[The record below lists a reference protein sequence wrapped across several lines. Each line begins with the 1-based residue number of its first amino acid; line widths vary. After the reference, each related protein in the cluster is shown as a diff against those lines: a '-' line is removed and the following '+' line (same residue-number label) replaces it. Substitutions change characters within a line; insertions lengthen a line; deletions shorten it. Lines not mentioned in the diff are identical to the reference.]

1 MSISKGRNILLVE
14 DNVADADLT
23 RLSLKRAKIEANLT
37 VVIDGT
43 KAIEYLYKQGE
54 YEGRIDPDPDLILL
68 DLNMPKMNGKEV
80 LEKIKQD
87 DNLKRIPVLI
97 LSSSQRPEDINTAY
111 DLGANACITKPVD
124 LKNFVEVLT
133 TIEAFWFKIVNP
145 PIK

>member
-1 MSISKGRNILLVE
+1 
-14 DNVADADLT
+14 
-23 RLSLKRAKIEANLT
+23 
-37 VVIDGT
+37 
-43 KAIEYLYKQGE
+43 
-54 YEGRIDPDPDLILL
+54 
-68 DLNMPKMNGKEV
+68 MNGKEV